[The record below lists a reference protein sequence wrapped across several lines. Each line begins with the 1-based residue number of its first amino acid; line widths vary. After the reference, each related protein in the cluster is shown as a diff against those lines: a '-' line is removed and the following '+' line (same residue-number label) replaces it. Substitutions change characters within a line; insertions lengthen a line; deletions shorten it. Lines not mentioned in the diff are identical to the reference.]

1 MEVDV
6 FQLVPFFICS
16 RGSTEVDFRNS
27 VEIGI
32 FSELLFS
39 SVEFDKIPC
48 AKLRGILGEKLQGIS
63 KEILEL
69 L

>member
-1 MEVDV
+1 
-6 FQLVPFFICS
+6 
-16 RGSTEVDFRNS
+16 VDFRNS
-27 VEIGI
+27 AEIGI

-48 AKLRGILGEKLQGIS
+48 AKLRGILGEKLHGIS